1 MQAVPGPVPI
11 EQIFGQALA
20 ALKQG
25 SLDVAER
32 HFKSLLARQPH
43 HLGALN
49 LLGIVLLR
57 AGKPDDAERCLRKAL
72 RLGSQSDPLL
82 RGQ

>member
-32 HFKSLLARQPH
+32 HFKSLLPRQPH
-43 HLGALN
+43 HLATLN
-49 LLGIVLLR
+49 LLGIVL
-57 AGKPDDAERCLRKAL
+57 
-72 RLGSQSDPLL
+72 
-82 RGQ
+82 